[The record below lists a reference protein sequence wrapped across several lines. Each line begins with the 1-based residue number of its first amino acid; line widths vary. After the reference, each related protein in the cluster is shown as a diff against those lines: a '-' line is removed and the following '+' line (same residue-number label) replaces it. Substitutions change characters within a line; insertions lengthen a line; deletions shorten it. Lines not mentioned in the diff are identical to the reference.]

1 MGYRLREEFWEK
13 AMVMKL
19 QKLGY
24 FGFIKMNIQL
34 FMHPHTSKILAPEEF
49 LKK

>member
-1 MGYRLREEFWEK
+1 VREEFWGK

-24 FGFIKMNIQL
+24 IFIKMNIQTIYASA
-34 FMHPHTSKILAPEEF
+34 HQNSSR
-49 LKK
+49 